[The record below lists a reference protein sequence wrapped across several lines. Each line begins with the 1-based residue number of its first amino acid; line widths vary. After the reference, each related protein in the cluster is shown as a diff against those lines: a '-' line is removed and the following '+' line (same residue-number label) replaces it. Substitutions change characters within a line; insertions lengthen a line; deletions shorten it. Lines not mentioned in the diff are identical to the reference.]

1 MFIISYCSKILFI
14 AWYKNVQRLYF
25 CVPCWTV
32 IEPKYLKHLTFV
44 FFLFIFSY
52 WVLQRGLQPSQV
64 SDTKLL
70 PYRA

>member
-44 FFLFIFSY
+44 FFLLYLVIGSCKEAY
-52 WVLQRGLQPSQV
+52 N
-64 SDTKLL
+64 LL
-70 PYRA
+70 E